1 MTNMKKRSVRKILT
15 RLLCLMVCSA
25 ALSACALPGS
35 QQQVKQALVQT
46 AVADSLVG
54 THAAGTLTAII
65 PTVTSTPP
73 PPTAAPATATP
84 TKTPLPNVTPTL
96 AGVWLTLPGDTDCRT
111 GPGWAYPTLS
121 LVKAGQLVEIMA
133 LDPLEEYYY
142 IRDPGNFSQFCWIAK
157 PSAWVTGNLSRLP
170 IITSTAP
177 AVAIA
182 TTTGTPAALDF
193 YARFD
198 GVINCKDNYGIV
210 LYIENT
216 GSVVLRSIR
225 VVLTDTTVNKS
236 YLHDSNLFRG
246 TTSDECVLDL
256 DHAQGDL
263 QNSEGS
269 LVACVNGGQ
278 FNYDPAGHIFSARIT
293 LYNQDDRKGEF
304 ATKMITFI
312 P

>member
-1 MTNMKKRSVRKILT
+1 MTNMKKRSERKILI
-15 RLLCLMVCSA
+15 RLICLMVCSA
-25 ALSACALPGS
+25 ALGACALPSS
-35 QQQVKQALVQT
+35 QQQLKQALVQT

-54 THAAGTLTAII
+54 TQAAGTLTAII
-65 PTVTSTPP
+65 PTETSTPT
-73 PPTAAPATATP
+73 PTDSPTATP

-133 LDPLEEYYY
+133 LDPTEEYYY

-157 PSAWVTGNLSRLP
+157 PSARVTGNLSRLP
-170 IITSTAP
+170 VITSTAAAAFP
-177 AVAIA
+177 

-193 YARFD
+193 YARFV
-198 GVINCKDNYGIV
+198 GVINCKENYGIV
-210 LYIENT
+210 LYIENS
-216 GSVVLRSIR
+216 GSVILHSIR

-256 DHAQGDL
+256 DHAEGDL
-263 QNSEGS
+263 QNGEGS

-278 FNYDPAGHIFSARIT
+278 FNYDPAGHIFTARIT

-304 ATKMITFI
+304 ATKTITFI